1 MWVYACPEF
10 DAQTMQ
16 CPAGHWVEISDA
28 ATTWTAMLPTLE
40 QANAVGIA
48 MFTSLIVL
56 VAFRDLLIPS
66 KEE

>member
-10 DAQTMQ
+10 DQTTMQ
-16 CPAGHWVEISDA
+16 CASGQWVEIPDSGEA
-28 ATTWTAMLPTLE
+28 WTAMLPTME

-56 VAFRDLLIPS
+56 VAFRDLLIPT